1 MLALREQYVNMV
13 QPRHFRSS
21 AEEHAAKYP
30 ILSKGSSAKLGR
42 QMRDFNVQGAAGNAA
57 IATAAKEH
65 ALLYAAGLQLARLL
79 QEVSDVPLS
88 TLLLLWTRLSLA

>member
-1 MLALREQYVNMV
+1 MKATAFGV
-13 QPRHFRSS
+13 
-21 AEEHAAKYP
+21 
-30 ILSKGSSAKLGR
+30 GLGANGQSR
-42 QMRDFNVQGAAGNAA
+42 FNVQGAAGNAA